1 MDSLKQT
8 VEQMLKPSGLDF
20 SVDVDAEGHRVNI
33 FIHDEDVIA
42 RFLPRL
48 MQDLDHVVR
57 LMAKKMQLERVIVD
71 VNNYKR
77 ERERLIGEL
86 AKAAARK
93 ALLEKKEISL
103 PAMNAYERRLVHVEL
118 ATRPDI
124 KTESIGEG
132 EARQVVVKPLDL

>member
-8 VEQMLKPSGLDF
+8 IEQMLRPSGLDF
-20 SVDVDAEGHRVNI
+20 SVDVDAEGRRVSI
-33 FIHDEDVIA
+33 FIHDEDVVA

-93 ALLEKKEISL
+93 ALLEKKEVSL

>member
-20 SVDVDAEGHRVNI
+20 SVDVDAEGRRVNI

-93 ALLEKKEISL
+93 ALLEKKEVSL

-132 EARQVVVKPLDL
+132 EARQVIVKPLDL

>member
-8 VEQMLKPSGLDF
+8 IEQMLRPSGLDF
-20 SVDVDAEGHRVNI
+20 SVDVDAEGRRVSI
-33 FIHDEDVIA
+33 FIHDEDVVA
-42 RFLPRL
+42 RFLPKL

-132 EARQVVVKPLDL
+132 EARQVIIKPLDL

>member
-20 SVDVDAEGHRVNI
+20 SVDVDAEGRRVNI